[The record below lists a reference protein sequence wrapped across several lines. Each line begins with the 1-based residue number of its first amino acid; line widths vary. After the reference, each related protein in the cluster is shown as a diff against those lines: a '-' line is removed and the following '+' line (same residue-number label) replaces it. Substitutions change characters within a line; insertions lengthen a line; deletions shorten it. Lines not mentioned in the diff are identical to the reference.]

1 MSEKFFINSILTVGV
16 AAALWVTIRR
26 FPPASWSAM
35 QLLGLILLCVGFVL
49 WSVARFH
56 LGTAITVS
64 AQATKLVRHGIY
76 SRVRNPIYL
85 FGSCTL
91 AGLALTLG
99 RPVWLLGFVVV
110 IPLQIW
116 RAGKE
121 AAVLESAFGDDY
133 RRYRAGTWF

>member
-1 MSEKFFINSILTVGV
+1 MSGKFFINSILTVAV
-16 AAALWVTIRR
+16 AAALWATIRR

-35 QLLGLILLCVGFVL
+35 QLLGLILLSVGFVL

-64 AQATKLVRHGIY
+64 AQASKLVSHGIY
-76 SRVRNPIYL
+76 SRIRNPIYL

-91 AGLALTLG
+91 AWLALTLG

-116 RAGKE
+116 RAAK
-121 AAVLESAFGDDY
+121 
-133 RRYRAGTWF
+133 

>member
-1 MSEKFFINSILTVGV
+1 MSEKFVINSILTVAV
-16 AAALWVTIRR
+16 AVALWATIRR

-64 AQATKLVRHGIY
+64 ARASKLVSHGIY
-76 SRVRNPIYL
+76 SRIRNPIYL

-116 RAGKE
+116 RAAKE